1 MSKVNAE
8 INFRED
14 FNGKLTNKN
23 GDINIGEKGLAPYD
37 MLQGALVACLHA
49 TFLSILLKKK
59 IGIVSAK
66 YQVDGTKRE
75 TTPTTLSEVHLD
87 VHIKTN
93 DNVDQVKR
101 SFELATKYCSVYAT
115 ISAVATITYDLHF
128 ED

>member
-1 MSKVNAE
+1 MSTVNAE
-8 INFRED
+8 INFQED

-23 GDINIGEKGLAPYD
+23 GDVKIGENGLAPYD

-49 TFLSILLKKK
+49 TFLSILIKKK
-59 IGIVSAK
+59 IEIVSAK
-66 YQVDGTKRE
+66 YQVAGVKRE

-93 DNVDQVKR
+93 DNIEQVNR
-101 SFELATKYCSVYAT
+101 SFELATKYCSVFAT